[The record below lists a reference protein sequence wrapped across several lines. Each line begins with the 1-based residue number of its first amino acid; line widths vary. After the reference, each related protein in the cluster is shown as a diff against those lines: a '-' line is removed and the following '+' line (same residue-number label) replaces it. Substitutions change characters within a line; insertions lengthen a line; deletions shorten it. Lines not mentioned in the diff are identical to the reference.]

1 MTKKQER
8 VTGMEILII
17 LIGSF
22 LLSGLM
28 LGTIV
33 KAVLIAY
40 RKLQLSMAKA
50 ILITTGMTV
59 FSILLAG
66 VLPYVYL
73 RFL

>member
-1 MTKKQER
+1 
-8 VTGMEILII
+8 MEILIL

-33 KAVLIAY
+33 KAVLTAY
-40 RKLQLSMAKA
+40 RKQQLSMAKA